1 MMCVIY
7 PYPPPSIGG
16 GAGGVGSSAR
26 LGIVRERARVAI
38 REKARIGIGYHKTTI
53 ARNRGTTAP
62 AGRVLRS
69 GTFA

>member
-1 MMCVIY
+1 MCVIY
-7 PYPPPSIGG
+7 PYPPPSRGG
-16 GAGGVGSSAR
+16 RGGSDPPPGWGSFVSAR
-26 LGIVRERARVAI
+26 AWRF
-38 REKARIGIGYHKTTI
+38 EKARIGIGYNKTTI

>member
-7 PYPPPSIGG
+7 PYPPPS
-16 GAGGVGSSAR
+16 